1 MAGSATV
8 SPTLSETGIRM
19 ALSYLAAGTVFG
31 FVAVKSEIIS
41 WYRIQEMFRFDSF
54 HMYGVIGSAVIVA
67 ALSLWLL
74 RRSGV
79 SSLTGEKISV
89 PDKAPNYR
97 AYVYGGTS
105 FGIGWALTGACP
117 GPILVLVGAGFPAF
131 LLVFVAALL
140 GTWTYGSLRSRLPH

>member
-1 MAGSATV
+1 MARSAV
-8 SPTLSETGIRM
+8 ESPRLSDSGVRM
-19 ALSYLAAGTVFG
+19 ALSYLLSGTLFG

-74 RRSGV
+74 KRSGV
-79 SSLTGEKISV
+79 SSLTGERINV
-89 PDKAPNYR
+89 PAKAPNYR

-131 LLVFVAALL
+131 LVVFASAVL